1 MTPAAQAD
9 LVALRRLAAELRGT
23 ILRMIAAAG
32 SGHPG
37 GSLSIVELLV
47 GLYWHALRHDPKRPD
62 WPERDLFLLS
72 KGHGCPALYAVLAAR
87 GYFPSE
93 ELKTLRR
100 YPTRLQGH
108 PEKGSPPGVE
118 IASGSLGQGLS
129 MANGIALGDRMDGRR
144 RRIFCLLGDG
154 EIQEGQVW
162 EAAMTA
168 HHHTLEAVCAIVDCN
183 QLQQNGPVKEIQD
196 IEPVAEKWASFGWH
210 TIEID
215 GHDLAQVLAAYDA
228 AATVKGKPQAVVA
241 RTVKGKGVSFMEL
254 NPAWHGVAPK
264 PDELARALK
273 ELDSVLAQGSGQTGS
288 GLPGPPVT
296 RAGAGRA
303 EGSGQLPPARSPEP
317 RATSA
322 PSPEPR

>member
-1 MTPAAQAD
+1 MGQRPSLQ
-9 LVALRRLAAELRGT
+9 ELRAIAVELRQA

-37 GSLSIVELLV
+37 GSLSMVELLV
-47 GLYWHALRHDPKRPD
+47 GLYWYNLRHDPKRPA

-72 KGHGCPALYAVLAAR
+72 KGHGCPALYAVLAHR
-87 GYFPSE
+87 GYFPKE
-93 ELKTLRR
+93 ELMTLRR

-108 PEKGSPPGVE
+108 PEKDSPPGVE

-129 MANGIALGDRMDGRR
+129 MANGIALADRLDGRR

-168 HHHTLEAVCAIVDCN
+168 HHHKLDAVCAIVDAN
-183 QLQQNGPVKEIQD
+183 QLQQNGPVKQIQD
-196 IEPVAEKWASFGWH
+196 IEPLPEKWQAFGWH

-215 GHDLAQVLAAYDA
+215 GHNLEQVLKAYDEA
-228 AATVKGKPQAVVA
+228 ETVKGKPQAIIA

-264 PDELARALK
+264 PEELERALK
-273 ELDSVLAQGSGQTGS
+273 EIQAQ
-288 GLPGPPVT
+288 VT
-296 RAGAGRA
+296 
-303 EGSGQLPPARSPEP
+303 
-317 RATSA
+317 
-322 PSPEPR
+322 